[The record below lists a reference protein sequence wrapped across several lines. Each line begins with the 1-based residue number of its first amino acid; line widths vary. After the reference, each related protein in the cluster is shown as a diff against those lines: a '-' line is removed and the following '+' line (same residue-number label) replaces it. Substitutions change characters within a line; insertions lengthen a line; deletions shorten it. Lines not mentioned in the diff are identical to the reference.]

1 MQKEIADVTAKNEVQ
16 AEAVRSIKR
25 KTCTKAIKKVA
36 FRRLADAIGRWKQ
49 FSQESQHKEGKADM
63 ILAKMR
69 KCLIKPAFDKY
80 RY

>member
-36 FRRLADAIGRWKQ
+36 FRRLADAIGRWK
-49 FSQESQHKEGKADM
+49 
-63 ILAKMR
+63 
-69 KCLIKPAFDKY
+69 
-80 RY
+80 